1 MGESPPVLLLD
12 DGELDD
18 VQQILGE
25 TGVQYGR
32 IRGGAIAPETPPPR
46 TLLIATPRRI
56 DAVAQ
61 LDFTDLEKGPVR
73 IVVVDQDSPTLRSQL
88 RMIGFDYLI
97 RRPVHPEAIRLLILH
112 CLYTG
117 EERRSGSRI
126 PAGIE
131 ISFRSG
137 FRRHHA
143 TLTDL
148 SLGGCRLLS
157 RRSLKPDKRI
167 QLTIPE
173 MQGVEKPFVLRG
185 RVARTTTDER
195 LGKESLHRSAIVFED
210 LGDTRRQI
218 LSGIVEAQ
226 VLGSGIVSSA
236 SSALAGDAESS
247 SRRSRATGAGQVPSR
262 SEPSPV
268 ATASAP
274 PGASQRGEDP
284 TQSQPAP
291 LESVPSGDAERRTS
305 RRSAYVR
312 KIPAYGERAL
322 RVLVGRDL
330 SARGMRVEHV
340 DLSIGDRLHLA
351 IYGDAG
357 NDPLLVWA
365 SVDRDDHEGGMVLIF
380 DEPEPAIVRELEK
393 LIARLPSVES
403 LTGGE
408 VAAMGTVVSEILDF

>member
-1 MGESPPVLLLD
+1 MGESPPVRLLD

-18 VQQILGE
+18 VQQILE
-25 TGVQYGR
+25 EIGVQYGR
-32 IRGGAIAPETPPPR
+32 VRGGAIVPDTPPPR

-73 IVVVDQDSPTLRSQL
+73 IVVVDEDSPTLRSQL
-88 RMIGFDYLI
+88 RGSGFDYLI

-117 EERRSGSRI
+117 EERRGGNRI

-137 FRRHHA
+137 FRRHCA
-143 TLTDL
+143 TLADL
-148 SLGGCRLLS
+148 SVGGCRLLS
-157 RRSLKPDKRI
+157 RRSLKRDKRI
-167 QLTIPE
+167 RLTIPE
-173 MQGVEKPFVLRG
+173 MRGVAKPLVLRG
-185 RVARTTTDER
+185 RVARTTYDER
-195 LGKESLHRSAIVFED
+195 PGEEGLHRSAIVFED
-210 LGDTRRQI
+210 LGDTRRQV

-226 VLGSGIVSSA
+226 VLGSGIVSTA
-236 SSALAGDAESS
+236 SGALACDAESS
-247 SRRSRATGAGQVPSR
+247 PGRPSATGAGQR
-262 SEPSPV
+262 D
-268 ATASAP
+268 
-274 PGASQRGEDP
+274 EDL
-284 TQSQPAP
+284 TESQPA
-291 LESVPSGDAERRTS
+291 LESVPSDDAERRTS
-305 RRSAYVR
+305 RRGAYVR
-312 KIPAYGERAL
+312 NIPAYGERAL

-330 SARGMRVEHV
+330 SARGMRVEHA

-357 NDPLLVWA
+357 NEPLLVWA
-365 SVDRDDHEGGMVLIF
+365 SADRDDHEGGMVLIF
-380 DEPEPAIVRELEK
+380 EELEPAIGCELEK
-393 LIARLPSVES
+393 LVARLPSVES

>member
-25 TGVQYGR
+25 IGVQYGR
-32 IRGGAIAPETPPPR
+32 IRGGAIAPDTPQPR

-56 DAVAQ
+56 DAVAR
-61 LDFTDLEKGPVR
+61 LDFDDLEKGPVR
-73 IVVVDQDSPTLRSQL
+73 IVVVDQDSPTLRSRL

-117 EERRSGSRI
+117 EERRGGNRI

-167 QLTIPE
+167 QLTIPK
-173 MQGVEKPFVLRG
+173 MLGVAEPFVLRG

-195 LGKESLHRSAIVFED
+195 LGEESVHRSAIVFED
-210 LGDTRRQI
+210 LGDTRRQV

-226 VLGSGIVSSA
+226 VLGSGIVSTA
-236 SSALAGDAESS
+236 SGALACDAESS
-247 SRRSRATGAGQVPSR
+247 PGRPSATGAGQVPSR
-262 SEPSPV
+262 RSPSPV
-268 ATASAP
+268 ATASP
-274 PGASQRGEDP
+274 PSGATQRDEDL
-284 TQSQPAP
+284 TESQPA
-291 LESVPSGDAERRTS
+291 LESVPSDDAERRTS
-305 RRSAYVR
+305 RRGAYVR
-312 KIPAYGERAL
+312 NIPAYGERAL

-330 SARGMRVEHV
+330 SARGMRVEHA

-357 NDPLLVWA
+357 NEPLLVWA
-365 SVDRDDHEGGMVLIF
+365 SADRDDHEGGMVLIF
-380 DEPEPAIVRELEK
+380 DELEPAVGRELEK